1 MKKIAGIG
9 LFIGACLWIIFFV
22 FSLYQHNEFYTYEE
36 EFYAGFVPLGVFFSI
51 SSVSTIYYVWA
62 TIFRKPSGM
71 ESIEIE
77 TKIIQLQIE
86 KKELLARLEA
96 LEKNE

>member
-1 MKKIAGIG
+1 MKKISGLS
-9 LFIGACLWIIFFV
+9 LFISGWLWIIFFV
-22 FSLYQHNEFYTYEE
+22 FVLYNGEFDAA
-36 EFYAGFVPLGVFFSI
+36 EFMPIGVLFSI
-51 SSVSTIYYVWA
+51 SSVSAIYYVWV
-62 TIFRKPSGM
+62 TLFRKVNNI

-77 TKIIQLQIE
+77 TRIIKIQIE